1 MAAHSRSGGRF
12 WNPAA
17 SLGSPGA
24 EEDEENVERQRP
36 EILQKMF
43 RAREGKTGQKP
54 REFDVFQ
61 MQVQENNIQLARFD
75 FLQLNAWYE
84 GLQVGPSN
92 PVVPAQGSTALE
104 MMFKYYAARRQNSHE
119 GGTLATFEEIQEA
132 NATVDMSEL
141 TKFMKE
147 FMPGVFNRKEINW
160 MFKMSNQMANGLSDD
175 CVHTM
180 DYDEFVGML
189 CIVAMQLYRGC
200 KPKEMGRELGK
211 RLELHDPLA
220 MRAKLKRMG
229 KMDAGFGAW
238 KCDTYGPVV
247 EKYDPTRRFPLEP
260 DAGKYCLDYHDF
272 CDVKKT
278 LMEGFPDVKI
288 PEWLP
293 FPGPFI
299 AFVYPTKGARE
310 GKKIRFKVAVR
321 NVAPRAID
329 LYARLVDLPNVS
341 LTETGEHGSVA
352 PGMDKT
358 CTIIVENILPISQVG
373 GLIFSAEESG
383 PELFRCP
390 IFLRATTGGH
400 SMVGEHI
407 CSQIAEAVDIP
418 QMRDKFRSQ
427 DNDHS
432 GRVSVDLFQK
442 TVKDLGIELED
453 ELKSELTNNVV
464 EIEKAEGD
472 DSFLVDYDEF
482 VNKISHMAQKSPTKQ
497 KAKPQ
502 DISALKGSAKA
513 KSPAKGVLKS
523 KERVKEEG
531 GGGGEGGRGG
541 KEEKGEKE
549 RQRERKCEG
558 EL

>member
-1 MAAHSRSGGRF
+1 
-12 WNPAA
+12 
-17 SLGSPGA
+17 
-24 EEDEENVERQRP
+24 
-36 EILQKMF
+36 
-43 RAREGKTGQKP
+43 
-54 REFDVFQ
+54 
-61 MQVQENNIQLARFD
+61 
-75 FLQLNAWYE
+75 
-84 GLQVGPSN
+84 
-92 PVVPAQGSTALE
+92 
-104 MMFKYYAARRQNSHE
+104 
-119 GGTLATFEEIQEA
+119 
-132 NATVDMSEL
+132 
-141 TKFMKE
+141 
-147 FMPGVFNRKEINW
+147 
-160 MFKMSNQMANGLSDD
+160 
-175 CVHTM
+175 
-180 DYDEFVGML
+180 
-189 CIVAMQLYRGC
+189 
-200 KPKEMGRELGK
+200 
-211 RLELHDPLA
+211 
-220 MRAKLKRMG
+220 
-229 KMDAGFGAW
+229 
-238 KCDTYGPVV
+238 
-247 EKYDPTRRFPLEP
+247 
-260 DAGKYCLDYHDF
+260 
-272 CDVKKT
+272 
-278 LMEGFPDVKI
+278 
-288 PEWLP
+288 
-293 FPGPFI
+293 
-299 AFVYPTKGARE
+299 VYPTKGARE